1 MHVFGLLTMGSGGP
15 DRQRGHDKG
24 KNAKEKISAV
34 PWSIVLEQ
42 SWHRAAW
49 SSRRRSNT
57 NGTVMVP
64 TLDMSLLVSLL
75 DTPTSH
81 AIVPLFVV
89 LTCARPMHPMPTIT
103 VTAALCDEAASATAL
118 GAADELA
125 QELAVWRLPRR
136 GEPELSH
143 ASQFPIN
150 LNVTQAD
157 ASAFPVADMQLSTLP
172 ALLIFS
178 QLALHVVSS
187 PWKLG
192 VSDWASAVHLM
203 AERFI
208 EGTLPVWRRT
218 GLSAAVQPAWSLR
231 PRVTTTTTL
240 DYDLVSPGCALL
252 VVFNSHAE
260 QRKNVTERPA
270 ARWRALA
277 EQWQVPSPLRW
288 LQLDLAHN
296 DLPKTQIG
304 AYLEEKLI
312 EVGLPAFLAVS
323 RRTATPTDHRSALA
337 AASPVSLAAVP
348 ARRVRSTAA
357 LHQWAAMHI
366 KTQCKASSRNPST
379 DSYAW
384 LRSFVDDGVP
394 LLVDGL
400 QTMMRRRLDVRVQQ
414 TAMEVT
420 SPSLSPL
427 TPPHTPIVG
436 LDPYPSRMH
445 SPLYKVMQERQ
456 QELELRASIP
466 AEARRVMMDLALTTE
481 WQQVND
487 AHVRRLIDAALAK
500 GSTDVAEGVHG
511 QAGAKIEVLLDD
523 VDQRLGQLHSAQRRL
538 AAANA
543 LHEEQAQAWRL
554 LQ

>member
-1 MHVFGLLTMGSGGP
+1 M
-15 DRQRGHDKG
+15 
-24 KNAKEKISAV
+24 
-34 PWSIVLEQ
+34 
-42 SWHRAAW
+42 
-49 SSRRRSNT
+49 
-57 NGTVMVP
+57 
-64 TLDMSLLVSLL
+64 
-75 DTPTSH
+75 
-81 AIVPLFVV
+81 
-89 LTCARPMHPMPTIT
+89 
-103 VTAALCDEAASATAL
+103 
-118 GAADELA
+118 
-125 QELAVWRLPRR
+125 
-136 GEPELSH
+136 SH
-143 ASQFPIN
+143 ASHPIN

-157 ASAFPVADMQLSTLP
+157 ASAFPWRTRLSTLP

-208 EGTLPVWRRT
+208 EHLAGMASDLSPVQRLGAR
-218 GLSAAVQPAWSLR
+218 PA
-231 PRVTTTTTL
+231 TTTTTL
-240 DYDLVSPGCALL
+240 DYGLVGRAALL

-400 QTMMRRRLDVRVQQ
+400 QTMM
-414 TAMEVT
+414 
-420 SPSLSPL
+420 
-427 TPPHTPIVG
+427 
-436 LDPYPSRMH
+436 
-445 SPLYKVMQERQ
+445 
-456 QELELRASIP
+456 P
-466 AEARRVMMDLALTTE
+466 AARRGCS
-481 WQQVND
+481 
-487 AHVRRLIDAALAK
+487 RLP
-500 GSTDVAEGVHG
+500 
-511 QAGAKIEVLLDD
+511 
-523 VDQRLGQLHSAQRRL
+523 
-538 AAANA
+538 
-543 LHEEQAQAWRL
+543 WR
-554 LQ
+554 